1 MKKVIKLTEAD
12 LVRLVE
18 RVIRERDEKKPE
30 TSDRFLGFHR
40 NPGMKWYDE
49 TKSSTPEDFFD
60 FEYDED
66 EFDDYDT
73 FASKVGVN
81 PWIRVDMMDLS
92 DPLSD
97 DADLSSSTDGREWF
111 NNYVQLSGPLKLRT
125 RRKM

>member
-30 TSDRFLGFHR
+30 APNRFLGYR
-40 NPGMKWYDE
+40 SNQGMKWYDE
-49 TKSSTPEDFFD
+49 TMSSTPEDFFD

-73 FASKVGVN
+73 FASKVGEN
-81 PWIRVDMMDLS
+81 PWIPIDMIDFS
-92 DPLSD
+92 NPLSD
-97 DADLSSSTDGREWF
+97 DADSSLSREGRKYF
-111 NNYVQLSGPLKLRT
+111 DNYVQLSGPLKLRT
-125 RRKM
+125 RKKM